1 MISDM
6 HIMHNMHIYDILDYC
21 LIIRHRAIMLS
32 EPSHIVRRARK
43 KLQLNQSDFAVSI
56 GKSQGVLSRYES
68 GKVNPP
74 VDIIMRCMHILDDSS
89 AAADI
94 EQIITKIRTLNGDQ
108 HIKLRQALNTLLDN
122 CI

>member
-1 MISDM
+1 
-6 HIMHNMHIYDILDYC
+6 
-21 LIIRHRAIMLS
+21 MLS

-43 KLQLNQSDFAVSI
+43 KLQLNQSDFAASI

-68 GKVNPP
+68 GKVYPP
-74 VDIIMRCMHILDDSS
+74 VSIIMHCMHILGDDS
-89 AAADI
+89 ATADI

-122 CI
+122 CIQGY